1 MLVEARSMGWWCC
14 FVEGGEMGCD
24 EHEEDEDF
32 L

>member
-1 MLVEARSMGWWCC
+1 MLVEARSMGWCC
-14 FVEGGEMGCD
+14 FVDGGEMGCD